1 MNKIINLTKVFLKT
15 SFSNMNTQMGMP
27 SKSNKI
33 VSKILYVV
41 LFLYLAAIV
50 SLFSG
55 GMVESLK
62 IINQQEIF
70 IGLILLVVTAFCVIQ
85 TIFSSINVFYFTKDN
100 EYILPLPL
108 KPYEIILARTNVLII
123 IEYIVT
129 VLIGFI
135 PLLVYGVLTS
145 ASMSYYLLMFVALVL
160 VPILPILLVSII
172 VMIIMSFAKI
182 TKNKNKFQL
191 IATILVLSIVIALS
205 LSTTKLQDD
214 ITNEQL
220 AHMLVEANGM
230 VDLLKGYF
238 PTLDYVISSLTSDS
252 IVVALIELLK
262 VLVFTISGVIV
273 YVFIAQKIYFKGL
286 VGNLFSSSSKK
297 KNIKI
302 NTNKYNNSKLYKS
315 YISKEFKCL
324 IRNPVFFMQCLLPAI
339 LIPLLMIVMVILQMK
354 NSITP
359 QMSEQ
364 LNSFNGNTFIVACV
378 ILGVIQFFSMFI
390 YIAITAISRDG
401 KNAIFMK
408 YIPVSLYKQ
417 YIYKCIP
424 NIVMGSITSII
435 SIVVANIIL
444 KLDMLMIVLVFI
456 AAIIMNV
463 AESIILIIIDLKRP
477 KLEWDSEYAVVKQN
491 FNLIFPMIISM
502 IAIFIIILAGVF
514 LTNINVYIGI
524 IILSLIFAIILYF
537 ANMYLYKNQNRLASR
552 IM

>member
-123 IEYIVT
+123 TEYIVT

-145 ASMSYYLLMFVALVL
+145 VSMSYYLLMFVALVL

-238 PTLDYVISSLTSDS
+238 PTLDYAISSLTSDS

-390 YIAITAISRDG
+390 YISITAISRDG

-456 AAIIMNV
+456 VAIIMNV

>member
-15 SFSNMNTQMGMP
+15 SLSNMNTQMGMP

-123 IEYIVT
+123 TEYIVT

-324 IRNPVFFMQCLLPAI
+324 IRNLVFFLQCLLPAI

>member
-70 IGLILLVVTAFCVIQ
+70 IGLILLVVIAFCVIQ

-123 IEYIVT
+123 TEYIVT

-238 PTLDYVISSLTSDS
+238 PTLDYAISSLTSDS

>member
-15 SFSNMNTQMGMP
+15 AFSNMNTKLGMP
-27 SKSNKI
+27 SRKNKI
-33 VSKILYVV
+33 ISKILYLI
-41 LFLYLAAIV
+41 LFLYLTTIIV
-50 SLFSG
+50 LFSS

-70 IGLILLVVTAFCVIQ
+70 IGLILLLVTTFCVIQ
-85 TIFSSINVFYFTKDN
+85 TIFSSINIFYFTKDN

-123 IEYIVT
+123 TEYIVT

-191 IATILVLSIVIALS
+191 IATILVLSIVVALS

-230 VDLLKGYF
+230 VDLLKRYF
-238 PTLDYVISSLTSDS
+238 PTLDYAISSLTSDS

>member
-33 VSKILYVV
+33 VSKILYAV

-50 SLFSG
+50 ALFSG

-123 IEYIVT
+123 TEYIVT

-145 ASMSYYLLMFVALVL
+145 VSMSYYLLMFVALVL

-238 PTLDYVISSLTSDS
+238 PTLDYAISSLTSDS

-378 ILGVIQFFSMFI
+378 ILGIIQFFSMFI

-524 IILSLIFAIILYF
+524 IILSLIFVIILYF

>member
-33 VSKILYVV
+33 VSKILYAV

-50 SLFSG
+50 ALFSG

-70 IGLILLVVTAFCVIQ
+70 IGLILLVATAFCVIQ

-123 IEYIVT
+123 TEYIVT

-145 ASMSYYLLMFVALVL
+145 VSMSYYLLMFVALVL

-238 PTLDYVISSLTSDS
+238 PTFDYAINSLTSDS
-252 IVVALIELLK
+252 IVVTLFELLK

-378 ILGVIQFFSMFI
+378 ILSIIQFFSMFI

-424 NIVMGSITSII
+424 NIIMGSITSII
-435 SIVVANIIL
+435 SIVIANIIL

-456 AAIIMNV
+456 VAIIMNV

-502 IAIFIIILAGVF
+502 VAIFIIILAGVF

>member
-123 IEYIVT
+123 TEYIVT

-145 ASMSYYLLMFVALVL
+145 VSMSYYLLMFVALVL

-238 PTLDYVISSLTSDS
+238 PTLDYAISSLTSDS

-524 IILSLIFAIILYF
+524 IILSLIFVIILYF

>member
-123 IEYIVT
+123 TEYIVT

-145 ASMSYYLLMFVALVL
+145 VSMSYYLLMFVALVL

-238 PTLDYVISSLTSDS
+238 PTLDYAISSLTSDS

-302 NTNKYNNSKLYKS
+302 NTKKYNNSKLYKS

-354 NSITP
+354 NSITS

>member
-123 IEYIVT
+123 TEYIVT

-220 AHMLVEANGM
+220 AHMLVEVNGM

-238 PTLDYVISSLTSDS
+238 PTLDYAINSLTSDS
-252 IVVALIELLK
+252 IVVALFELLK

-378 ILGVIQFFSMFI
+378 ILGIIQFFSMFI

>member
-15 SFSNMNTQMGMP
+15 AFSNMNTQMGMP

-33 VSKILYVV
+33 VSKILYAV

-50 SLFSG
+50 ALFSG

-123 IEYIVT
+123 TEYIVT

-145 ASMSYYLLMFVALVL
+145 VSMSYYLLMFVALVL

>member
-33 VSKILYVV
+33 VSKILYAV

-50 SLFSG
+50 ALFSG

-123 IEYIVT
+123 TEYIVT

-238 PTLDYVISSLTSDS
+238 PTLDYAISSLTSDS

-524 IILSLIFAIILYF
+524 IILSLIFVIILYF

>member
-33 VSKILYVV
+33 VSKILYAV

-123 IEYIVT
+123 TEYIVT

-145 ASMSYYLLMFVALVL
+145 VSMSYYLLMFVALVL

-238 PTLDYVISSLTSDS
+238 PTLDYAISSLTSDS

>member
-123 IEYIVT
+123 TEYIVT

-191 IATILVLSIVIALS
+191 IATILVLSIVVALS

-230 VDLLKGYF
+230 VDLLKRYF
-238 PTLDYVISSLTSDS
+238 PTLDYAISSLTSDS

>member
-1 MNKIINLTKVFLKT
+1 
-15 SFSNMNTQMGMP
+15 
-27 SKSNKI
+27 
-33 VSKILYVV
+33 
-41 LFLYLAAIV
+41 
-50 SLFSG
+50 
-55 GMVESLK
+55 
-62 IINQQEIF
+62 
-70 IGLILLVVTAFCVIQ
+70 
-85 TIFSSINVFYFTKDN
+85 
-100 EYILPLPL
+100 
-108 KPYEIILARTNVLII
+108 
-123 IEYIVT
+123 
-129 VLIGFI
+129 
-135 PLLVYGVLTS
+135 
-145 ASMSYYLLMFVALVL
+145 
-160 VPILPILLVSII
+160 
-172 VMIIMSFAKI
+172 
-182 TKNKNKFQL
+182 
-191 IATILVLSIVIALS
+191 
-205 LSTTKLQDD
+205 
-214 ITNEQL
+214 
-220 AHMLVEANGM
+220 
-230 VDLLKGYF
+230 
-238 PTLDYVISSLTSDS
+238 
-252 IVVALIELLK
+252 
-262 VLVFTISGVIV
+262 
-273 YVFIAQKIYFKGL
+273 
-286 VGNLFSSSSKK
+286 
-297 KNIKI
+297 
-302 NTNKYNNSKLYKS
+302 
-315 YISKEFKCL
+315 
-324 IRNPVFFMQCLLPAI
+324 
-339 LIPLLMIVMVILQMK
+339 MK
-354 NSITP
+354 NSITS

-390 YIAITAISRDG
+390 YISITAISRDG

>member
-33 VSKILYVV
+33 VSKILYAV

-50 SLFSG
+50 ALFSG

-70 IGLILLVVTAFCVIQ
+70 IGLILLVATAFCVIQ

-123 IEYIVT
+123 TEYIVT

-238 PTLDYVISSLTSDS
+238 PTLDYAISSLTSDS

-456 AAIIMNV
+456 VAIIMNV

-502 IAIFIIILAGVF
+502 VAIFIIILAGVF

-524 IILSLIFAIILYF
+524 IILSLIFVIILYF

>member
-33 VSKILYVV
+33 VSKILYAV

-50 SLFSG
+50 ALFSG

-70 IGLILLVVTAFCVIQ
+70 IGLILLVATAFCVIQ

-123 IEYIVT
+123 TEYIVT

-238 PTLDYVISSLTSDS
+238 PTLDYAISSLTSDS

-424 NIVMGSITSII
+424 NIIMGSITSII
-435 SIVVANIIL
+435 SIVIANIIL

-456 AAIIMNV
+456 VAIIMNV

-502 IAIFIIILAGVF
+502 VAIFIIILAGVF

>member
-123 IEYIVT
+123 TEYIVT

-302 NTNKYNNSKLYKS
+302 NTKKYNNSKLYKS

-354 NSITP
+354 NSITS

-390 YIAITAISRDG
+390 YISITAISRDG

>member
-1 MNKIINLTKVFLKT
+1 MNKIINLTKVFFKT

-123 IEYIVT
+123 TEYIVT

-238 PTLDYVISSLTSDS
+238 PTLDYAISSLTSDS

-302 NTNKYNNSKLYKS
+302 NTKKYNNSKLYKS

-354 NSITP
+354 NSITS

-390 YIAITAISRDG
+390 YISITAISRDG

>member
-62 IINQQEIF
+62 IINQQGIF

-123 IEYIVT
+123 TEYIVT

-145 ASMSYYLLMFVALVL
+145 VSMSYYLLMFVALVL

-238 PTLDYVISSLTSDS
+238 PTLDYAISSLTSDS

-435 SIVVANIIL
+435 SIVIANIIL

>member
-33 VSKILYVV
+33 VSKILYAV

-50 SLFSG
+50 ALFSG

-70 IGLILLVVTAFCVIQ
+70 IGLILLVATAFCVIQ

-123 IEYIVT
+123 TEYIVT

-145 ASMSYYLLMFVALVL
+145 VSMSYYLLMFVALVL

-238 PTLDYVISSLTSDS
+238 PTLDYAISSLTSDS

-378 ILGVIQFFSMFI
+378 ILGIIQFFSMFI

>member
-123 IEYIVT
+123 TEYIVT

-238 PTLDYVISSLTSDS
+238 PTLDYAISSLTSDS

-424 NIVMGSITSII
+424 NIIMGSITSII
-435 SIVVANIIL
+435 SIVIANIIL

>member
-33 VSKILYVV
+33 VSKILYAV

-50 SLFSG
+50 ALFSG

-123 IEYIVT
+123 TEYIVT

-238 PTLDYVISSLTSDS
+238 PTLDYAISSLTSDS

-315 YISKEFKCL
+315 YIYKEFKCL

>member
-123 IEYIVT
+123 TEYIVT

-524 IILSLIFAIILYF
+524 IILSLIFVIILYF

>member
-33 VSKILYVV
+33 VSKILYAV

-50 SLFSG
+50 ALFSG

-123 IEYIVT
+123 TEYIVT

-238 PTLDYVISSLTSDS
+238 PTLDYAISSLTSDS

>member
-123 IEYIVT
+123 TEYIVT

-238 PTLDYVISSLTSDS
+238 PTLDYAISSLTSDS

-524 IILSLIFAIILYF
+524 IILSLIFVIILYF

>member
-15 SFSNMNTQMGMP
+15 SLSNMNTQMGMP

-123 IEYIVT
+123 TEYIVT

-238 PTLDYVISSLTSDS
+238 PTLDYAISSLTSDS

>member
-123 IEYIVT
+123 TEYIVT
-129 VLIGFI
+129 LLIGFI

-238 PTLDYVISSLTSDS
+238 PTLDYAISSLTSDS

>member
-123 IEYIVT
+123 TEYIVT

-191 IATILVLSIVIALS
+191 IATILVLSIVVALS

-238 PTLDYVISSLTSDS
+238 PTLDYAISSLTSDS

>member
-15 SFSNMNTQMGMP
+15 SLSNMNTQMGMP

-123 IEYIVT
+123 TEYIVT

>member
-33 VSKILYVV
+33 VSKILYAV

-50 SLFSG
+50 ALFSG

-70 IGLILLVVTAFCVIQ
+70 IGLILLVATAFCVIQ

-123 IEYIVT
+123 TEYIVT

-145 ASMSYYLLMFVALVL
+145 VSMSYYLLMFVALVL

-238 PTLDYVISSLTSDS
+238 PTLDYAISSLTSDS

-378 ILGVIQFFSMFI
+378 ILSIIQFFSMFI

-424 NIVMGSITSII
+424 NIIMGSITSII
-435 SIVVANIIL
+435 SIVIANIIL

-456 AAIIMNV
+456 VAIIMNV

-502 IAIFIIILAGVF
+502 VAIFIIILAGVF

>member
-123 IEYIVT
+123 TEYIVT

-238 PTLDYVISSLTSDS
+238 PTLDYAISSLTSDS

-302 NTNKYNNSKLYKS
+302 NTKKYNNSKLYKS

-354 NSITP
+354 NSITS

-390 YIAITAISRDG
+390 YISITAISRDG

>member
-123 IEYIVT
+123 TEYIVT

-238 PTLDYVISSLTSDS
+238 PTLDYAISSLTSDS

-354 NSITP
+354 NSITS

-390 YIAITAISRDG
+390 YISITAISRDG

>member
-123 IEYIVT
+123 TEYIVT

-238 PTLDYVISSLTSDS
+238 PTLDYAISSLTSDS

-378 ILGVIQFFSMFI
+378 ILSIIQFFSMFI

-424 NIVMGSITSII
+424 NIIMGSITSII
-435 SIVVANIIL
+435 SIVIANIIL

-502 IAIFIIILAGVF
+502 VAIFIIILAGVF

>member
-123 IEYIVT
+123 TEYIVT

-238 PTLDYVISSLTSDS
+238 PTLDYAISSLTSDS

-302 NTNKYNNSKLYKS
+302 NTKKYNNSKLYKS

-390 YIAITAISRDG
+390 YISITAISRDG